1 MIHKCFLLSH
11 RADILW
17 CIIGTESRYPETD
30 YSISPL
36 YNLTAASHA
45 IKINT
50 YCIPFPEQS
59 IWKLLQASQA
69 VKENGNL
76 VTTVIVK
83 LVTLVYAVL
92 YTPWVLLNVIHVK
105 YTQLRRKFPSLD
117 FVSPF
122 SPTLYAYS
130 TWLAACSML
139 VQSILQLTSNGLRQ
153 AQVWLI
159 QLLKQKVQS
168 NSLPHKAH
176 RTVYLGLGICFKV
189 KQF

>member
-36 YNLTAASHA
+36 YNLTTASHV

-105 YTQLRRKFPSLD
+105 NEYTTKEKIPQFRFCFPLLPHIICLLYMNIRVQH
-117 FVSPF
+117 VSSVN
-122 SPTLYAYS
+122 SPTDFKWPETGPSSA
-130 TWLAACSML
+130 
-139 VQSILQLTSNGLRQ
+139 
-153 AQVWLI
+153 
-159 QLLKQKVQS
+159 
-168 NSLPHKAH
+168 NSVTEAEDSK
-176 RTVYLGLGICFKV
+176 
-189 KQF
+189 